1 MLDKLI
7 EEYTAIL
14 DKDPLDQSKST
25 DQILIEFADKV
36 IQATINDLGQ
46 SHYYKPATT
55 KFNKDNLWI
64 D

>member
-25 DQILIEFADKV
+25 DQILLEFADKV
-36 IQATINDLGQ
+36 IQEYLKEVTINGP
-46 SHYYKPATT
+46 SNYYK
-55 KFNKDNLWI
+55 KQHNLWI

>member
-36 IQATINDLGQ
+36 IQEYLKEVTINGP
-46 SHYYKPATT
+46 SNYYK
-55 KFNKDNLWI
+55 KQHDLWI